1 MDTTGNCILVTG
13 GATGIGRRFAELFH
27 ARGNRVIVAS
37 RRRSAL
43 DAVVAANP
51 GIVAMEL
58 DVADPVSIEAF
69 AKEIVAAHPDL
80 NVVLNNAGI
89 MPSED
94 FLDAPNWL
102 PTAEATI
109 ATNLLG
115 PIRLTAALLPHLL
128 TKPKAAILNV
138 TSGLAFVPKLA
149 NPTYSATK
157 AALHSWTMSLRRQ
170 LAETG
175 VEAIEIAPPY
185 VATELTG
192 PAQAVDPRAMPLE
205 DFVREAMSLLEAVPT
220 PAEVIVERCR
230 PLRFAEKN
238 GNLEQIFTAL
248 AAG

>member
-1 MDTTGNCILVTG
+1 MDMTGNCILVTG
-13 GATGIGRRFAELFH
+13 GATGIGRRFAEIFH

-51 GIVAMEL
+51 GMIAMEL
-58 DVADPVSIEAF
+58 DVADPASIAAF
-69 AKEIVAAHPDL
+69 ATEIVAAHPDL

-115 PIRLTAALLPHLL
+115 PIRMTAALLPHLL

-185 VATELTG
+185 VQTELTG
-192 PAQAVDPRAMPLE
+192 AAQAVDPRAMPLE
-205 DFVREAMSLLEAVPT
+205 DFVQEAVSLLGAAPT
-220 PAEVIVERCR
+220 PAEVIVERCL